1 MLCVVLWGG
10 HFKVNDMRGH
20 VTYRLEMK
28 CTYNFHMLR

>member
-1 MLCVVLWGG
+1 
-10 HFKVNDMRGH
+10 MRGH